1 VTRPG
6 QQTGGLHRTA
16 APSHNPPGKSAASV
30 HVGKL
35 QSVDRLSMDILS
47 RFARMLQE
55 DPASIVNPRS
65 AMLPREIEDSQA
77 YFLQKITHA
86 SQTLRELADLL
97 QIPSAT
103 PDRRELVS
111 TELMILFVLMESYQ
125 PERILESGWRLTEET
140 QAGIRDKI
148 ESLRLDV
155 INIRER
161 LK

>member
-1 VTRPG
+1 
-6 QQTGGLHRTA
+6 
-16 APSHNPPGKSAASV
+16 
-30 HVGKL
+30 
-35 QSVDRLSMDILS
+35 MDILS